1 MIQFNSIQSEQMM
14 SYLVTA
20 VHEKYTFAIQKC
32 LQDIKNLCPCFRK
45 FHKRGSLNR
54 CRNDELL
61 WCSTFTDPVIEQT
74 FTRSGKYQ
82 GKLVNITHNNA
93 AQKTWSLSS

>member
-1 MIQFNSIQSEQMM
+1 MIQLNSIQSEQMM
-14 SYLVTA
+14 SYLATA